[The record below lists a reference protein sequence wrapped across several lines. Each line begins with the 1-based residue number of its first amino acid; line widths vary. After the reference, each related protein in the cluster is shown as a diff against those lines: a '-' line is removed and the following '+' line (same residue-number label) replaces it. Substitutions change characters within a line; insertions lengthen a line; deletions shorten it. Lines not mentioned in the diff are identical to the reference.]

1 MVFGGMGLPIELDC
15 YHRDAPGRAMPP
27 ALVAVSPGGR
37 DAVAA
42 AVAATPWPPALLA
55 HTTSRAVVARL

>member
-1 MVFGGMGLPIELDC
+1 
-15 YHRDAPGRAMPP
+15 MPP